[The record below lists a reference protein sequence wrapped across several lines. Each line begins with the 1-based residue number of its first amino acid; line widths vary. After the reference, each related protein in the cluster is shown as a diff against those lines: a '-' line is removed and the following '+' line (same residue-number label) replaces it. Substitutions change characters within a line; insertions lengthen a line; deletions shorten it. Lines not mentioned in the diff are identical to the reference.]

1 MSVRTQVLPEGYEQV
16 ATDRDGGTLAITGE
30 GIGVFLQYSPPG
42 GHLSESVMIPRELV
56 AWART
61 ALGRVSA

>member
-16 ATDRDGGTLAITGE
+16 ATDRDGGTLTITDE
-30 GIGVFLQYSPPG
+30 GIGVILQYAAPDGYQADS
-42 GHLSESVMIPRELV
+42 LMIPRELV

>member
-1 MSVRTQVLPEGYEQV
+1 MAAHTQTLPQGYEQI
-16 ATDRDGGTLAITGE
+16 ATDRDGGTLTITDE

-42 GHLSESVMIPRELV
+42 GYLSESVMIPRELV